1 VKAVAVPKRRLRLEP
16 LPLYTMWLRQMIRF
30 FRMRSRVIAM
40 VLTPPLLLA
49 ILAIPMSRLM
59 PYPNAPLGQ
68 FMGLNFFGYLV
79 PGVVGIILLFGGM
92 MGGVTV
98 LMDKE
103 FGFLKEVMVAP
114 VSRLSIIAGR
124 SLGFITTTLI
134 QALVMV
140 GIAALFGIHF
150 GFHVQSAGGFWLAV
164 VFMVLTC
171 AVFIGFALTLASL
184 LEETEGFMAILNLIQ
199 MPIMFLSGAMIP
211 IGQLTGLPFLYQ
223 LQFIN
228 PFTYGVDG
236 LRGSLTA
243 ASPYVLDPYTQTMV
257 PFMGSSHYFPL
268 AMDFGVL
275 LAWAVVLWVVGAYF
289 FSKMQVD

>member
-1 VKAVAVPKRRLRLEP
+1 MKAVTVPRRRLRLEW
-16 LPLYTMWLRQMIRF
+16 LPIYTMWLRQIIRF
-30 FRMRSRVIAM
+30 FRMRSRVIST
-40 VLTPPLLLA
+40 VLMPVILLA
-49 ILAIPMSRLM
+49 LLAIPMSRLLPLPDPSM
-59 PYPNAPLGQ
+59 PLPEFQ
-68 FMGLNFFGYLV
+68 GLNFFSFLV
-79 PGVVGIILLFGGM
+79 PGVVGITLLFGGL

-103 FGFLKEVMVAP
+103 FGFLKEVLVAP
-114 VSRLSIIAGR
+114 VSRFSIITGR

-140 GIAALFGIHF
+140 GIAALFGIYF
-150 GFHVQSAGGFWLAV
+150 GFHVQSAGGFWLSI

-171 AVFIGFALTLASL
+171 AVFIGFALVLASL
-184 LEETEGFMAILNLIQ
+184 LEETEGFMAIIMLIQ

-211 IGQLTGLPFLYQ
+211 IARLEGLPFLYQ

-243 ASPYVLDPYTQTMV
+243 AALP
-257 PFMGSSHYFPL
+257 GCCSHYFPL
-268 AMDFGVL
+268 WFDFVVL
-275 LAWAVVLWVVGAYF
+275 LAWAVVLWGLGAYL